1 MRENTDQ
8 KKNRYLD
15 TFYAV
20 TNLATTGALTAVK
33 NKMPS
38 VSNLILVQK
47 KTDYNTKLIKFKRKL
62 LIIIMI
68 NMLLLQYLKSDFHLP
83 IVFMLFA
90 SLKAL
95 YNDKKCFFFHLK
107 NSFRSQDV

>member
-20 TNLATTGALTAVK
+20 TILATTGALTAVE

-38 VSNLILVQK
+38 VSNLILVK
-47 KTDYNTKLIKFKRKL
+47 K
-62 LIIIMI
+62 
-68 NMLLLQYLKSDFHLP
+68 
-83 IVFMLFA
+83 
-90 SLKAL
+90 
-95 YNDKKCFFFHLK
+95 K
-107 NSFRSQDV
+107 N

>member
-20 TNLATTGALTAVK
+20 TNLATTGALTAVE

-47 KTDYNTKLIKFKRKL
+47 KTDYNTKINKIEKKITDHNHNKYVTTPVFKVGLSPSNNFYDICLIESP
-62 LIIIMI
+62 
-68 NMLLLQYLKSDFHLP
+68 LQW
-83 IVFMLFA
+83 
-90 SLKAL
+90 
-95 YNDKKCFFFHLK
+95 
-107 NSFRSQDV
+107 